1 MYGLYESTTFECSK
15 IITTRYSSSFSLGI
29 KILNK
34 RLHYPIYG
42 IYGFVRYADE
52 IVDTFHYHKKD
63 ELLMKFREET
73 YKAIEE
79 KISLN
84 PVLHSFQKV
93 VNDFGIG
100 VELIEAFF
108 ESMEM
113 DLTYFRYSM
122 PNYRKY
128 IFGSA
133 EVVGLMCL
141 KVFCNK
147 DEKLFKD
154 LSPSAKKLGNAF
166 QKVNF
171 LRDIQDDY
179 VNKGRVYFPDLQ
191 IENLTEDTKI
201 SIVQEIEKDFE
212 EAYQGIR
219 RLPNSSKAGVY
230 LAYIYYLT
238 LLKKIKKS
246 PVKQILNDRI
256 RIPTSVKMIVLA
268 QAYLRFRLN
277 LL

>member
-1 MYGLYESTTFECSK
+1 MYGLYETTTFECSK

-34 RLHYPIYG
+34 SLHNPIYG

-52 IVDTFHYHKKD
+52 IVDTFHNHKKA
-63 ELLMKFREET
+63 ELLMNFREET
-73 YKAIEE
+73 YKAINE

-93 VNDFGIG
+93 VNDYGIG
-100 VELIEAFF
+100 LELIEAFF

-113 DLTYFRYSM
+113 DLTFSRYDIS
-122 PNYRKY
+122 NYQKY

-141 KVFCNK
+141 RIFCKN
-147 DEKLFKD
+147 DEELFSD
-154 LSPSAKKLGNAF
+154 LSPFAKKLGNAF

-179 VNKGRVYFPDLQ
+179 VKGRIYFPDLQ
-191 IENLTEDTKI
+191 LDAI
-201 SIVQEIEKDFE
+201 SEEKKMAIVKEIEKDFE

-219 RLPNSSKAGVY
+219 RLPKGSKAGVY
-230 LAYIYYLT
+230 LAFIYYVT

-246 PVKQILNDRI
+246 SVKKILNDRI
-256 RIPTSVKMIVLA
+256 RIPNAIKMIVLA
-268 QAYLRFRLN
+268 QAYLKFRLN